1 MQKGTGEV
9 KKLISAL
16 LIVVIVI
23 SLLSIFFLAINR
35 LVIVG
40 AGKIIERESD
50 YSIEKT
56 YDAIV
61 VLGAGL
67 KADGTPSNMLKD
79 RLNGAIEIYKKG
91 VAPKIIVS
99 GDCSGEY
106 YDEVS
111 AMRKYCIDNGV
122 PDSDII
128 RDDKGFSTY
137 ETMDNV
143 VRRMGYKKIMV
154 VTQKY
159 HIYRS
164 VYIARRM
171 GANADGFSTDSLD
184 YIFLAQRYREIREMA
199 ARFKDFFKV
208 NFA

>member
-1 MQKGTGEV
+1 MGEV

-122 PDSDII
+122 PDGDII

-171 GANADGFSTDSLD
+171 GANADGFSTDTLD

>member
-1 MQKGTGEV
+1 M

-23 SLLSIFFLAINR
+23 SLLSIFFIAINR

-99 GDCSGEY
+99 GDCSSEY

-122 PDSDII
+122 PEGDII
-128 RDDKGFSTY
+128 RDDNGFSTY

>member
-1 MQKGTGEV
+1 M
-9 KKLISAL
+9 KKKMVALWISLAVVAL
-16 LIVVIVI
+16 L
-23 SLLSIFFLAINR
+23 LLSVLLIDL
-35 LVIVG
+35 LVIFG
-40 AGKIIERESD
+40 AGKITEGNGE
-50 YSIEKT
+50 YSITKK

-67 KADGTPSNMLKD
+67 RPDGTPSNMLED
-79 RLNGAIEIYKKG
+79 RLKGAIELYKKG

-99 GDCSGEY
+99 GDCSGEH

-111 AMRKYCIDNGV
+111 AMKKFCVDNGV
-122 PDSDII
+122 PEADVL

-143 VRRMGYKKIMV
+143 VRGMGYKNIIV

-164 VYIARRM
+164 VYLARRM
-171 GANADGFSTDSLD
+171 GAEADGFSTDYRE
-184 YIFLAQRYREIREMA
+184 YIFWAQRKRDVREFA
-199 ARFKDFFKV
+199 ARIKDFFKV
-208 NFA
+208 NF

>member
-1 MQKGTGEV
+1 M

-50 YSIEKT
+50 YSIEKK

-122 PDSDII
+122 PDGDII

>member
-1 MQKGTGEV
+1 M

>member
-1 MQKGTGEV
+1 MV
-9 KKLISAL
+9 ALWISLAVVAL
-16 LIVVIVI
+16 L
-23 SLLSIFFLAINR
+23 LLSVLLIDL
-35 LVIVG
+35 LVIFG
-40 AGKIIERESD
+40 AGKITEGNGE
-50 YSIEKT
+50 YSITKK

-67 KADGTPSNMLKD
+67 RPDGTPSNMLED
-79 RLNGAIEIYKKG
+79 RLKGAIELYKKG

-99 GDCSGEY
+99 GDCSGEH

-111 AMRKYCIDNGV
+111 AMKKFCVDNGV
-122 PDSDII
+122 PEADVL

-143 VRRMGYKKIMV
+143 VRGMGYKNIIV

-164 VYIARRM
+164 VYLARRM
-171 GANADGFSTDSLD
+171 GADADGFSTDYRE
-184 YIFLAQRYREIREMA
+184 YIFWAQRKRDVREFA
-199 ARFKDFFKV
+199 ARIKDFFKV
-208 NFA
+208 NF

>member
-1 MQKGTGEV
+1 MMV
-9 KKLISAL
+9 LWISIAVVALILILL
-16 LIVVIVI
+16 LIVNFIVV
-23 SLLSIFFLAINR
+23 F
-35 LVIVG
+35 G
-40 AGKIIERESD
+40 AGKIIIGNKD
-50 YSIEKT
+50 YSIEKK

-67 KADGTPSNMLKD
+67 RADGTPSNMLED

-91 VAPKIIVS
+91 IAPKIILS
-99 GDCSGEY
+99 GDCSGED

-111 AMRKYCIDNGV
+111 AMKKFCIDNGV
-122 PDSDII
+122 PESDII

-143 VRRMGYKKIMV
+143 VREMGYKRVMV

-164 VYIARRM
+164 VYLARQM
-171 GANADGFSTDSLD
+171 GAEADGFATDYRD
-184 YIFLAQRYREIREMA
+184 YIFWAQRQRDVREFA
-199 ARFKDFFKV
+199 ARIKDFFKV
-208 NFA
+208 NFGS

>member
-1 MQKGTGEV
+1 MIF
-9 KKLISAL
+9 LWISIAILAFL
-16 LIVVIVI
+16 L
-23 SLLSIFFLAINR
+23 IFFLIINR
-35 LVIVG
+35 LVISG
-40 AGKIIERESD
+40 AGKITVGNKD
-50 YSIEKT
+50 YSIDKN

-67 KADGTPSNMLKD
+67 KADGTPSNMLED
-79 RLNGAIEIYKKG
+79 RLKGAIELYNKG
-91 VAPKIIVS
+91 IAPKIILS
-99 GDCSGEY
+99 GDCSGED

-111 AMRKYCIDNGV
+111 SMKKYCMDNGV
-122 PDSDII
+122 PELDII

-143 VRRMGYKKIMV
+143 VRTMGYKKIMV

-171 GANADGFSTDSLD
+171 GADADGFSTDYRD
-184 YIFLAQRYREIREMA
+184 YIFLAQRKRDIREMA

-208 NFA
+208 NFNS